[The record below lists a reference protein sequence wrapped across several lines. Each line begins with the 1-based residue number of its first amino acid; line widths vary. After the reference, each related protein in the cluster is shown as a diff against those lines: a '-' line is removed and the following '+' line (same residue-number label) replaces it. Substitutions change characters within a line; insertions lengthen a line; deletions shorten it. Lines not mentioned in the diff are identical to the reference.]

1 MENTRIRASLF
12 GLPID
17 IITMNDAKDLLFFAE
32 KPMHVITINPEM
44 LTKSYKDKDL
54 SNLIKN
60 ADLVVPDGV
69 GVVMGLKMIGI
80 NTKRVPG
87 IELAYGILEAASITD
102 LSVALIGADE
112 DTIQKTRTELL
123 QQLPGLNIVYTH
135 NGYFNND
142 EEEVIIKE
150 LQNIQP
156 DIILAGLG
164 FPKQE
169 KFLTNFKN
177 FSKRTIMIG
186 VGGSFDVWAKK
197 VKRAPMIFQKLNL
210 EWFYRLLCQPSRF
223 SRIFPTIPLFLIR
236 VPLNYKLNRKEY

>member
-1 MENTRIRASLF
+1 MKNKRRRASLF

-17 IITMNDAKDLLFFAE
+17 ITTMNDAKDLLMFAE

-44 LTKSYKDKDL
+44 LTKSYKDEEL
-54 SNLIKN
+54 SNIIKN
-60 ADLVVPDGV
+60 ADLVVPDGI
-69 GVVMGLKMIGI
+69 GVVMGLKMIGVKTNRI
-80 NTKRVPG
+80 PG
-87 IELAYGILEAASITD
+87 IELAHGILEMAQMTSLT
-102 LSVALIGADE
+102 VALIGADE
-112 DTIQKTRTELL
+112 DTIQKTKAELL
-123 QQLPGLNIVYTH
+123 KQFPELNIIYVH
-135 NGYFNND
+135 NGYFNN
-142 EEEVIIKE
+142 EEEQIIIKE
-150 LQNIQP
+150 LQNLQP

-177 FSKRTIMIG
+177 FEKRTIMIG

-223 SRIFPTIPLFLIR
+223 SRMFPAIPLFLLR